1 VIVVTEKPKI
11 VVETGPPIVIVQG
24 GALPPGA
31 KVMPN
36 GDIVVIEDRKKRNV
50 INPESK
56 NIWHLENRAR
66 RALPHPDDE
75 ASSSL
80 VRLARDT
87 KSDKGPGG
95 CRACCK
101 CDGSGSGSSS
111 GVSSSDGSG
120 VSSGSGGSGSVVVT
134 EAPIIVTG
142 APIIVEGGQ
151 LPQGDCFGA
160 NCFGEVQLSGN
171 KRRRRGAQLKKN

>member
-120 VSSGSGGSGSVVVT
+120 SSGGSVT
-134 EAPIIVTG
+134 EAPEVVTTTTG
-142 APIIVEGGQ
+142 AP
-151 LPQGDCFGA
+151 
-160 NCFGEVQLSGN
+160 EVITKTTAAPEVVTTTTEALSSLAPDAEK